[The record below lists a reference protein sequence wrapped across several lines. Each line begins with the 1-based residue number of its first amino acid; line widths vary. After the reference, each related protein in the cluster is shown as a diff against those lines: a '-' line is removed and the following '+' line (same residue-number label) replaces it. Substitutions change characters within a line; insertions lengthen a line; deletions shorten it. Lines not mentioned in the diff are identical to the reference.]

1 MPRAPGQIDRAKT
14 QAILD
19 AAAQVFGERGLAAS
33 MEEIARRAKVSK
45 QTIYNHY
52 GSKQELIRAIVDRR
66 VLEITAPLMASGSA
80 EHPEATLATFARF
93 MLSAVMQPRGGAM
106 LRMTVES
113 AAEQP
118 DLARAFFEAGPATS
132 RRRLADFLAM
142 ETQAGR
148 LSVDDPVLAAEFFAS
163 MVIGAHQ
170 LAHLLGVGK
179 YYDEGQIDRVA
190 REATRRFLRA
200 YAPE

>member
-52 GSKQELIRAIVDRR
+52 GSKRELIRAIVDRR
-66 VLEITAPLMASGSA
+66 VLEITAPLMAPGSA